1 MFIEINSLNIL
12 NMINKQN
19 GTESLVMNEFN
30 SIKRITE
37 TEVKFIKIQITET
50 ETKRMH
56 VRK

>member
-1 MFIEINSLNIL
+1 MLIEIKSLNIL

-19 GTESLVMNEFN
+19 GTESLVMNELN
-30 SIKRITE
+30 SLKRITE
-37 TEVKFIKIQITET
+37 TEVKFIKIRITET

>member
-1 MFIEINSLNIL
+1 MLIEIKSLNIL

-19 GTESLVMNEFN
+19 GTESFVMNEFN
-30 SIKRITE
+30 ALKRITE
-37 TEVKFIKIQITET
+37 TEVKFITIQITET

>member
-1 MFIEINSLNIL
+1 MLIEIKSLNIL

-19 GTESLVMNEFN
+19 GTESLVMKEFN
-30 SIKRITE
+30 SLKRITE